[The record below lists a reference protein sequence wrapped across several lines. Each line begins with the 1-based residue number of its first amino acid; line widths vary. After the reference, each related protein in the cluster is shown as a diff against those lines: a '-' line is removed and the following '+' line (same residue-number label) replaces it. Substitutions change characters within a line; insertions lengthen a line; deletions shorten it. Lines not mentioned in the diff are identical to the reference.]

1 MSNPDLKHYFSYH
14 EMIMDFASLAPAI
27 DAGKTLSVAPP
38 MSFYTTDGRVALGG
52 NFVHFLVR
60 LREETGLKV
69 SDCRYLFSVPNIY
82 RYSGLDIPT
91 LDMFYEC
98 RVPDGVEVKAADDA
112 GECFWVPAVDVHPEL
127 FGLRS
132 IRHALNLY
140 YNK

>member
-69 SDCRYLFSVPNIY
+69 LPFSSEEHRGYYLVSFEDYAPVGETTVEEKI
-82 RYSGLDIPT
+82 
-91 LDMFYEC
+91 
-98 RVPDGVEVKAADDA
+98 EVKAVDT
-112 GECFWVPAVDVHPEL
+112 PAKK
-127 FGLRS
+127 RS
-132 IRHALNLY
+132 QRTTSV
-140 YNK
+140 KK